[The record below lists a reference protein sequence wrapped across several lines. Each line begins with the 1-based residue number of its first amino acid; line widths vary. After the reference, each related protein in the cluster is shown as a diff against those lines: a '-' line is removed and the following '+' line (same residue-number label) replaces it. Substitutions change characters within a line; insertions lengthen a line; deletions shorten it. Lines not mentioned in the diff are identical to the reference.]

1 MTEQAYY
8 RLDELPAMGITEGKL
23 RYLLEQ
29 QQVTPAFFMH
39 NERFIIGG
47 YLSNKFVGFA
57 VADYSGLVTI
67 HKQLIPE
74 LLTKGKV
81 SVKQVLLIQKEC
93 IRIIATTYPFQV
105 KMPNRY
111 IESWQPND
119 LTKLDWQAYP
129 ALFMPTEN
137 TGVLHQFADM
147 LQSFG
152 SSTGNKVD
160 YSRFVDGTP
169 KTELV
174 VLDKELRFAD
184 VCLQAADV
192 RPKSPSDY
200 TQHSEDRT
208 TGEIKDIASLLLHVM
223 TKLPN
228 HRPTEIWQVLKAD
241 HLRETRVYDTEELL
255 EEVGDYELIWTDI
268 YGSPR
273 SLQKRSFFNLFKKI
287 RMSDT
292 YK

>member
-29 QQVTPAFFMH
+29 QQVTPAFVMH

-81 SVKQVLLIQKEC
+81 SVKQVLLMQKER
-93 IRIIATTYPFQV
+93 IRILATEYPFQV
-105 KMPNRY
+105 GMPNRY
-111 IESWQPND
+111 IESWQPTD

-129 ALFMPTEN
+129 ALFMPSEN
-137 TGVLHQFADM
+137 VGVLHQLVDM
-147 LQSFG
+147 LQGFG
-152 SSTGNKVD
+152 GSTGNKVD
-160 YSRFVDGTP
+160 YSRFTDGTP
-169 KTELV
+169 TTELV

-192 RPKSPSDY
+192 QPKNPNSCTHHGGDIAA
-200 TQHSEDRT
+200 
-208 TGEIKDIASLLLHVM
+208 GEIKDIGSLIFYVM

-228 HRPTEIWQVLKAD
+228 HRPAEIWQVLKAD
-241 HLRETRVYDTEELL
+241 HLREHRVYDTEELL

-273 SLQKRSFFNLFKKI
+273 TLQKRSFFNLFKKLK
-287 RMSDT
+287 MSDT
-292 YK
+292 

>member
-47 YLSNKFVGFA
+47 YLNNKFVGFA
-57 VADYSGLVTI
+57 VVDYSGLVTI

-81 SVKQVLLIQKEC
+81 SVKQVLLMQKER
-93 IRIIATTYPFQV
+93 IRVLATEYPFQV

-119 LTKLDWQAYP
+119 LTKLDWLAYP

-137 TGVLHQFADM
+137 TGVLHQLADM
-147 LQSFG
+147 LQGFG
-152 SSTGNKVD
+152 GGSTSNKVD
-160 YSRFVDGTP
+160 YSRFTDGTP

-174 VLDKELRFAD
+174 VLDKELQFAD

-192 RPKSPSDY
+192 TPKSPSGC
-200 TQHSEDRT
+200 TQHGGDNAK
-208 TGEIKDIASLLLHVM
+208 GEIKDIGSLLLHVM

-228 HRPTEIWQVLKAD
+228 HRPAEIWQVLKAD

-273 SLQKRSFFNLFKKI
+273 SLQKRSFFNLFKKLK
-287 RMSDT
+287 MSDT
-292 YK
+292 

>member
-8 RLDELPAMGITEGKL
+8 RLEELQAMGITEGKL

-29 QQVTPAFFMH
+29 EQVTPAFFMH

-81 SVKQVLLIQKEC
+81 SVKQVLLMQKER
-93 IRIIATTYPFQV
+93 IRVLATEYPFQV
-105 KMPNRY
+105 KMPNSY
-111 IESWQPND
+111 IDGWKPND
-119 LTKLDWQAYP
+119 LTKLVWLAYP

-137 TGVLHQFADM
+137 TGVLHQLSDM

-160 YSRFVDGTP
+160 YSRFVDGMP

-174 VLDKELRFAD
+174 VLKTTLSFFDI
-184 VCLQAADV
+184 CL
-192 RPKSPSDY
+192 PKNISPSFHY
-200 TQHSEDRT
+200 RTPNEQHVNKSEKRVR
-208 TGEIKDIASLLLHVM
+208 EIDEVVLNVLSETPHCKSSSLWSLLKNEVSSKNRLYDLHEV
-223 TKLPN
+223 
-228 HRPTEIWQVLKAD
+228 ID
-241 HLRETRVYDTEELL
+241 
-255 EEVGDYELIWTDI
+255 EVGMTELIWSDRAGNPQTI
-268 YGSPR
+268 
-273 SLQKRSFFNLFKKI
+273 QKKSFYNLVKKL
-287 RMSDT
+287 RNN
-292 YK
+292 